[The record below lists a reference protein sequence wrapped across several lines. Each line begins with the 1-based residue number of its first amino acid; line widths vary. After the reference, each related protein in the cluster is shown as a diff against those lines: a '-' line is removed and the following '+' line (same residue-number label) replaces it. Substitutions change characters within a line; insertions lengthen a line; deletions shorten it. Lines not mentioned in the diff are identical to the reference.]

1 MPASAWEFEEALEC
15 FQVIDSSLRCIYA
28 GENHMYRTLSVQ
40 LRILLCDSPKPLL
53 VRLFPNLKLQC
64 LQPVK
69 AFQPGN
75 FPPELKHL
83 NTVPVSGPQP
93 MAISCMPFE
102 ARIYSNGVED
112 CQPLLNAD
120 GSLLPI
126 EDWVEQVISVHPVP
140 VTVRQLIRTVADRG
154 GGAHVHKAKDPLLF
168 GLKGIGP
175 GKLHLAALVLIA
187 VSKVM
192 QQLGLS
198 VVQLYEKNG
207 PKGSLPLNDFNHLH
221 PSVLVSARVPAECL
235 QHSYQ
240 ALNLLSVG
248 NI

>member
-28 GENHMYRTLSVQ
+28 GENHMYRTLSAQ

-53 VRLFPNLKLQC
+53 VRLFPNLKLQS

-69 AFQPGN
+69 SFQPGN

-83 NTVPVSGPQP
+83 NTVAVSGSQSI
-93 MAISCMPFE
+93 AISCMPFE
-102 ARIYSNGVED
+102 ARIYFNGVED
-112 CQPLLNAD
+112 CQPLLKVD
-120 GSLLPI
+120 SSLLPI
-126 EDWVEQVISVHPVP
+126 EEWVDQVISVHPIP

-154 GGAHVHKAKDPLLF
+154 GGAHVHKSKDTLLF
-168 GLKGIGP
+168 GLKVMRP

-207 PKGSLPLNDFNHLH
+207 PKGSLPLADFNHLH
-221 PSVLVSARVPAECL
+221 PSVLASARVPAECL
-235 QHSYQ
+235 QHPHQ

-248 NI
+248 YV